1 MEPTIPGKGYTNLA
15 KLQAGEEQPLLLNTI
30 QELNILEGE
39 EVVEGSK
46 GLLACLEVVQTCEA
60 SIGEDGSGYGE
71 LPTCG
76 QLLDPTRVPPLRL

>member
-60 SIGEDGSGYGE
+60 SIGERMVVDTVSCQPVVSSWTPQE
-71 LPTCG
+71 FLS
-76 QLLDPTRVPPLRL
+76 